1 MKLPQEDC
9 PQVPCPYI
17 PTAGFG
23 ALDGVRVTEKTAG
36 SVTLEFSVPPSNP
49 YFDGH
54 FPGFSIL
61 PAVAQLELVLRFA
74 ALHLGTGIDVSEMR
88 RVKFTKFILPRTPLA
103 LRLEKGEKTIS
114 FKMFSPKNSPEAETV
129 YSTGILAVS
138 VPGFSASGIDAPGVG
153 G

>member
-1 MKLPQEDC
+1 MKLPSENC
-9 PQVPCPYI
+9 PAGHSPKCSPEI
-17 PTAGFG
+17 LTAGFG

-61 PAVAQLELVLRFA
+61 PAVAQLELIIRFA
-74 ALHLGTGIDVSEMR
+74 SEHLGTGIDVTEMR
-88 RVKFTKFILPRTPLA
+88 RVKFTRFIQPRTPLA

-129 YSTGILAVS
+129 YSTGTLAISAPRVN
-138 VPGFSASGIDAPGVG
+138 ASGRDGL
-153 G
+153 